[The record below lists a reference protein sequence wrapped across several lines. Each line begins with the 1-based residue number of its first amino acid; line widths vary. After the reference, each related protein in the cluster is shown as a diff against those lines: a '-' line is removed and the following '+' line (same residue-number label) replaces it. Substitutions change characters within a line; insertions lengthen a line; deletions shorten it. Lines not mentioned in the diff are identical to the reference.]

1 MLRHENVNDSRL
13 HLITHIIVLVT
24 MDANGDLNVLVLAAV
39 ALADHGGQPQP
50 IPQHNS
56 MLTGALYYEEIMAT
70 VDENRFLHV
79 ARMDKAT
86 FILLKDLLMGIRGL
100 LDFLYICARIN
111 DSPLWYARTYE
122 S

>member
-1 MLRHENVNDSRL
+1 
-13 HLITHIIVLVT
+13 

-100 LDFLYICARIN
+100 LDSLHICARILLYVMRGHTN
-111 DSPLWYARTYE
+111 RERGAAVSGIIGI
-122 S
+122 